1 MPSAVAATIRWTPSI
16 RRYGTILIGYEPIAT
31 RRCDMIVRAHA
42 RQRLA
47 ERLSAAEQQQAISHA
62 AQIAPSVRKG
72 DGVAAVLLRLEKRRN
87 NGKRSVSN
95 GDMVVGIIRD
105 GELITIMMR
114 RASQV
119 LDAATLRV
127 QQVVDATLA
136 A

>member
-1 MPSAVAATIRWTPSI
+1 
-16 RRYGTILIGYEPIAT
+16 
-31 RRCDMIVRAHA
+31 MIVRAHA